1 MKNLNRKTFLK
12 KGAAALAG
20 VGLLAAGC
28 NRETATAPIGAPN
41 LNLNKTYQWKM
52 VTTWPPNFPVL
63 GEGCNLF
70 ADWVKQMSGGRMEI
84 QVFGAGELIPPFES
98 FYAVSTGVAEICNGA
113 GYYWAGMLPAAQ
125 FFASVPFGMNAQQ
138 MNAWILSGGG
148 QALWEELYAPLNLL
162 PMASG
167 NTGVQMGGWF
177 NKEIRTLDDLKGLK
191 MRIPGLGGK
200 VLSKA
205 GGAALQGA
213 GGEIYTNLERGVID
227 ATEWVGPYHDYKM
240 GFHQIAKYYY
250 YPGWQEA
257 GTTLET
263 IFNKA
268 KFDALPADLQEILR
282 TAAMR
287 QNIWTLSEFEAK
299 NSEYLGK
306 LIHEEKVDIRAFPP
320 EIIEVFRTLTAEVLQ
335 EIVESD
341 PKSRKVYQAYASYLE
356 KAGKWAAISEKVYYD
371 TLSTTGKWNEA

>member
-1 MKNLNRKTFLK
+1 MKQVNRKDFLK

-20 VGLLAAGC
+20 AGLIATGCGNESAVQAG
-28 NRETATAPIGAPN
+28 EAPN
-41 LNLNKTYQWKM
+41 INLNKTYKWKM

-70 ADWVKQMSGGRMEI
+70 AQWVKEMSGGRMDI
-84 QVFGAGELIPPFES
+84 QVYGAGELVPPFES
-98 FYAVSTGVAEICNGA
+98 FYAVSTGVAEMSNGA
-113 GYYWAGMLPAAQ
+113 GYYWAGMVPAAQ

-138 MNAWILSGGG
+138 MNSWILSGGG
-148 QALWEELYAPLNLL
+148 QALWDELYAPLNLV

-177 NKEIRTLDDLKGLK
+177 NKEINSIADLNGLR

-200 VLSKA
+200 VFSEA
-205 GGAALQGA
+205 GGTVLQVA

-240 GFHQIAKYYY
+240 GFHKIAKYYY
-250 YPGWQEA
+250 YPGWHEA

-263 IFNKA
+263 AVNKQ
-268 KFDALPADLQEILR
+268 KFDALPADLQEIIR

-287 QNIWTLSEFEAK
+287 QNIWTLSEFEAR
-299 NSEYLGK
+299 NSEYLEI
-306 LIHEEKVDIRAFPP
+306 LLQEEKVDLRAFPS
-320 EIIEVFRTLTAEVLQ
+320 EMIKSLRGLTEGVLGKIIQ
-335 EIVESD
+335 ED
-341 PKSRKVYQAYASYLE
+341 PKSAKVYDAYATFFKRIKTYS
-356 KAGKWAAISEKVYYD
+356 AVSEKTYYNLIAD
-371 TLSTTGKWNEA
+371 SGSV

>member
-1 MKNLNRKTFLK
+1 MKTLNRKTFLK
-12 KGAAALAG
+12 QGVAALAG
-20 VGLLAAGC
+20 AGLLSAGC
-28 NRETATAPIGAPN
+28 GREPVDAEVAASGKIPA
-41 LNLNKTYQWKM
+41 KTYRWKM

-70 ADWVKQMSGGRMEI
+70 AKWVREMSGGRMEI
-84 QVFGAGELIPPFES
+84 QVFGAGELIPAFES
-98 FYAVSTGVAEICNGA
+98 FYAVSTGVAEIGNGA

-148 QALWEELYAPLNLL
+148 QALWDELYAPLNLL

-177 NKEIRTLDDLKGLK
+177 NKEINNIDDLKGLK
-191 MRIPGLGGK
+191 MRMPGLGGK

-205 GGAALQGA
+205 GGTALQMA

-240 GFHQIAKYYY
+240 GFHKIAKYYY
-250 YPGWQEA
+250 YPGWHEA

-263 IFNKA
+263 IFNKSE
-268 KFDALPADLQEILR
+268 FDALPPDLQEILR
-282 TAAMR
+282 TAVMR
-287 QNIWTLSEFEAK
+287 QNIWTLSEFEAR
-299 NSEYLGK
+299 NAEYLAK
-306 LIHEEKVDIRAFPP
+306 LIQEEKVDIRPFPRDV
-320 EIIEVFRTLTAEVLQ
+320 IDTFRRLTHEVIDEVIQ
-335 EIVESD
+335 ED
-341 PKSRKVYQAYASYLE
+341 PASQKVYASLLAFKE
-356 KAGKWAAISEKVYYD
+356 RSVGWANVSERVFYD
-371 TLSTTGKWNEA
+371 SLADPAQP